1 MKIWLVKTNDIDYD
15 LYQSAVVIAATR
27 LEAEHLAWERLTNNK
42 QVENY
47 YGSKFE
53 QNWHAQ
59 EINLDDEHIVLA
71 DFNVG

>member
-15 LYQSAVVIAATR
+15 LYQSAVVIAATH
-27 LEAEHLAWERLTNNK
+27 LEAEHLVWERLTNNK

-53 QNWHAQ
+53 QNWHAR
-59 EINLDDEHIVLA
+59 EINLDKEGIVLA
-71 DFNVG
+71 DFNAG